1 MKTQFT
7 LKAGSIFILFFLLN
21 FITVNAQMGINTTT
35 PSNGAL
41 LDITSSDKGF
51 LMPRI
56 ALTGTDDVT
65 TITPSATTGLMLYNT
80 VTAGVLPV
88 QVTPGFYS
96 WDGAQWR
103 RLYNQGYTLRYQQT
117 SELRADNDPTIYLDI
132 PGLDTGDFNIPF
144 SGDYQLVIRGY
155 LSAGDISGING
166 DGACTGSISLW
177 MDTNNSTTFTKLD
190 ESFVTATSKSIDG
203 GSDFYNM
210 ASSVTIVYNIT
221 LDVTNSYSF
230 KIRGREWQRENV
242 IAGAS
247 GRGVF
252 GRDTDSF
259 VGSSGIIDAQRGT
272 MTFTLI
278 RQQ

>member
-7 LKAGSIFILFFLLN
+7 LKAGSIFILFFLIN
-21 FITVNAQMGINTTT
+21 FITVKAQMGINTST

-88 QVTPGFYS
+88 QVTPGFYH

-155 LSAGDISGING
+155 LSAGDLDDTSS

-177 MDTNNSTTFTKLD
+177 MDTNNSTVFTKLE

-210 ASSVTIVYNIT
+210 ANSTTIVYNIT
-221 LDVTNSYSF
+221 LDVMNSYSF

-242 IAGAS
+242 VAGVS

-259 VGSSGIIDAQRGT
+259 LGSSGEIDAQRGT
-272 MTFTLI
+272 MTFTLL

>member
-7 LKAGSIFILFFLLN
+7 LKAGSIFILFFLIN
-21 FITVNAQMGINTTT
+21 IITIQAQMGINTST

-41 LDITSSDKGF
+41 LDISSSNKGF
-51 LMPRI
+51 LIPRI
-56 ALTGTDDVT
+56 PLTGTDDVT
-65 TITPSATTGLMLYNT
+65 TITPSATTGLMIYNT

-88 QVTPGFYS
+88 QVTPGFYH

-117 SELRADNDPTIYLDI
+117 NEVTADSNPATYLDI

-144 SGDYQLVIRGY
+144 SGEYQLVIRGY
-155 LSAGDISGING
+155 LSAGDISGISG

-177 MDTNNSTTFTKLD
+177 MDTNNSGTFTNLE
-190 ESFVTATSKSIDG
+190 ESFITATSKDIDG

-210 ASSVTIVYNIT
+210 AHSTTIVYNIT
-221 LDVTNSYSF
+221 LDVMNSYSF
-230 KIRGREWQRENV
+230 KIQGREWQREGVTN
-242 IAGAS
+242 
-247 GRGVF
+247 GVF
-252 GRDTDSF
+252 GRDSDSYL
-259 VGSSGIIDAQRGT
+259 GSSGITDAQRGT
-272 MTFTLI
+272 MTFTLL

>member
-1 MKTQFT
+1 MKKKPT
-7 LKAGSIFILFFLLN
+7 LKYKLFLFSLVLFVCSIS
-21 FITVNAQMGINTTT
+21 NAQTGINTTS
-35 PSNGAL
+35 PASGAL
-41 LDITSSDKGF
+41 LDIFSSNKGF

-65 TITPSATTGLMLYNT
+65 TITPSATTGVMLYNT

-88 QVTPGFYS
+88 QVTPGFYY

-117 SELRADNDPTIYLDI
+117 SEVTADSNSATYVDL
-132 PGLDTGDFNIPF
+132 PGLDTGDFFIPF

-155 LSAGDISGING
+155 LSAGDISGISG

-177 MDTNNSTTFTKLD
+177 MDTNNSGTFTKLE
-190 ESFVTATSKSIDG
+190 ESFITATSKDIDG

-210 ASSVTIVYNIT
+210 ANSTTIVYNIT
-221 LDVTNSYSF
+221 LDVVNSYSF
-230 KIRGREWQRENV
+230 KVQGREWERNGV
-242 IAGAS
+242 DL
-247 GRGVF
+247 GVF
-252 GRDTDSF
+252 GRDTDGYI
-259 VGSSGIIDAQRGT
+259 GSSSIIDAQRGI